1 MVIRATSVNDAQLQ
15 FIDSA
20 SCKRWIESLPLTNL
34 QAAHSALSEQ
44 VALVRHA
51 NVAPAELLRLLE
63 LLREPVEYVQSG
75 LAQKYTGK
83 ALPLDPSE
91 QTLWLRVVSLWHEM
105 TDAYLACRDAH
116 VRGDPALR
124 NQGAEPMNATTAQF
138 GAFVTSE
145 IKKWGEV
152 VRAVDLKAE

>member
-51 NVAPAELLRLLE
+51 NV
-63 LLREPVEYVQSG
+63 G
-75 LAQKYTGK
+75 G
-83 ALPLDPSE
+83 
-91 QTLWLRVVSLWHEM
+91 
-105 TDAYLACRDAH
+105 
-116 VRGDPALR
+116 
-124 NQGAEPMNATTAQF
+124 
-138 GAFVTSE
+138 
-145 IKKWGEV
+145 
-152 VRAVDLKAE
+152 